1 MRKPLTIAL
10 AFTLGLLV
18 TACNTVQGAG
28 ADVESAGK
36 AVKDTAREAK

>member
-1 MRKPLTIAL
+1 MRKPFTIAVLVAFGML
-10 AFTLGLLV
+10 A